1 MFKKGFITT
10 YFLYILLLVVSIIGI
25 YSLIVQNKIKT
36 VSNIKVSNEFLN
48 QELIVINFIKCELLN
63 DDLQDGN
70 YTINNLNFTVSVY
83 EDRVNVYVNSN
94 LNETILINLIKIEDN
109 YIIDDYKTSTNLKVN

>member
-1 MFKKGFITT
+1 MCQTP
-10 YFLYILLLVVSIIGI
+10 
-25 YSLIVQNKIKT
+25 
-36 VSNIKVSNEFLN
+36 
-48 QELIVINFIKCELLN
+48 
-63 DDLQDGN
+63 GN

>member
-1 MFKKGFITT
+1 M
-10 YFLYILLLVVSIIGI
+10 
-25 YSLIVQNKIKT
+25 
-36 VSNIKVSNEFLN
+36 
-48 QELIVINFIKCELLN
+48 LN
-63 DDLQDGN
+63 DDLKDGN

>member
-63 DDLQDGN
+63 DDLKDGN

>member
-83 EDRVNVYVNSN
+83 EDRVNVNVNSN

>member
-48 QELIVINFIKCELLN
+48 QELIVINFIKCELFN
-63 DDLQDGN
+63 DDLKDGN

-83 EDRVNVYVNSN
+83 EDRVNVNVNSN

>member
-36 VSNIKVSNEFLN
+36 ISNIKVSNEFLN

-63 DDLQDGN
+63 DDLKDGN